1 MTLPTVRSRPPST
14 TAIARRWDP
23 FSELEGLYDQMGQ
36 LMRSVVGEVPTTA
49 AADIEETDDEFVV
62 ELDLPG
68 VNREDIDVEVR
79 QNQLRVTGEIKER
92 ERTGLLRRQSR
103 PVGRFDYLVAVP
115 GEIDPDK
122 LDATLTNGVLTVRLG
137 KAARNQPRHIEVKG

>member
-1 MTLPTVRSRPPST
+1 MALPTVRSARPST
-14 TAIARRWDP
+14 AAITPRWDP

-36 LMRSVVGEVPTTA
+36 LMRSVVGEVPTAA

-68 VNREDIDVEVR
+68 VKRDDVDVEVR

-103 PVGRFDYLVAVP
+103 PVGQFDYLVAVP

-122 LDATLTNGVLTVRLG
+122 VDATLTDGVLTVRLG
-137 KAARNQPRHIEVKG
+137 KAARSRPRHIEVKG

>member
-1 MTLPTVRSRPPST
+1 
-14 TAIARRWDP
+14 
-23 FSELEGLYDQMGQ
+23 
-36 LMRSVVGEVPTTA
+36 MRSVVGEVPTTA

>member
-1 MTLPTVRSRPPST
+1 MALPTVRSARPST
-14 TAIARRWDP
+14 TAITRRWDP

-36 LMRSVVGEVPTTA
+36 LMRSVVGDMPTAA

-62 ELDLPG
+62 ELDLAG
-68 VNREDIDVEVR
+68 VKREDVDVEVR
-79 QNQLRVTGEIKER
+79 QNQVRVSGEIKER

-122 LDATLTNGVLTVRLG
+122 VEATLTDGVLTVRLG
-137 KAARNQPRHIEVKG
+137 KAARSRPRHIEVKG